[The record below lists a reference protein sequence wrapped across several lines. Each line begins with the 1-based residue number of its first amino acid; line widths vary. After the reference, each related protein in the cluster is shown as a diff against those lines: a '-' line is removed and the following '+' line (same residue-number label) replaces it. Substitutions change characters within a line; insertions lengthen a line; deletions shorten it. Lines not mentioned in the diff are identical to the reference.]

1 MAYKDV
7 VLTCIRCPRGCQ
19 IGVGLEDA
27 DIVSVDGHS
36 CKRGEFYARSEVSN
50 PVRTVTTTVPVVVGA
65 EERMVSVKTSKD
77 VPKDKVMDVM
87 RSVCGRPCS
96 RLYRRRDCPKH
107 CEYRRR
113 PHRNQIHLMLGQKG
127 RGSLSQL
134 VESLHILGQTTPSLL
149 SQNAAHPQREDERR

>member
-19 IGVGLEDA
+19 ICVGLEDA

-36 CKRGEFYARSEVSN
+36 CKRGEIYARSEVSN

-87 RSVCGRPCS
+87 RAVQAVVAHAPVCIG
-96 RLYRRRDCPKH
+96 DV
-107 CEYRRR
+107 
-113 PHRNQIHLMLGQKG
+113 IA
-127 RGSLSQL
+127 
-134 VESLHILGQTTPSLL
+134 
-149 SQNAAHPQREDERR
+149 QNIANTGADLIATKSI